1 MAEISWEIIVF
12 ISSNPIIHF
21 VSYTL
26 NRLMCIG
33 VVDVKM
39 DASAHLGLILSSKL
53 DWGSYISSIAKTAR
67 KKIESLIPFLKFLF
81 SEVALYL
88 YKSTIWP
95 CLECCYVWAGVPS
108 CYFDIFDKLQKQIYR
123 TWGPSL
129 AAFLEPLTCR
139 WNGARL
145 SLFCRYYFGRCSS
158 ELFILKVS
166 EENQKIFNI

>member
-1 MAEISWEIIVF
+1 MFFLQTHQEINSLKKAMAEISWEIIVF

-39 DASAHLGLILSSKL
+39 DASAHLGLILSSRL

-88 YKSTIWP
+88 YKSTI
-95 CLECCYVWAGVPS
+95 
-108 CYFDIFDKLQKQIYR
+108 
-123 TWGPSL
+123 
-129 AAFLEPLTCR
+129 
-139 WNGARL
+139 
-145 SLFCRYYFGRCSS
+145 
-158 ELFILKVS
+158 
-166 EENQKIFNI
+166 